1 MNKFIIGI
9 ISSLFLILFY
19 LEGGIVDLFIPNIEW
34 INEMNETV
42 FRLIFTLS
50 FIGFYYSLSK
60 YFKNFGQMNFI
71 KIINA
76 MVITEIISI
85 IIRGVDYFIFLLPG
99 FIITILYI
107 TGLVL
112 FIVFGIKALMI
123 NDNQFINLKN
133 LKTFIIV
140 MFIAFGL
147 VLISI
152 AIITFIVKFELI
164 NVIFTIYAIPYIFG
178 LKFFIKINNQKQL
191 TQK

>member
-178 LKFFIKINNQKQL
+178 LIFFIKINNQKQL